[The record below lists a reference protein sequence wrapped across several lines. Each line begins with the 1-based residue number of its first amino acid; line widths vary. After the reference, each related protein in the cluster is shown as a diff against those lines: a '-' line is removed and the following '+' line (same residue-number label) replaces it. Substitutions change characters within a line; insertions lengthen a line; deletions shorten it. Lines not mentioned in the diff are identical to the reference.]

1 MSRRRRIDEVKNRTM
16 KNVEKVEILDK
27 ATIKI
32 YFKNGQDIELSS
44 QVLDWGYDSCIV
56 ISKDNILV

>member
-56 ISKDNILV
+56 ISKDNILA

>member
-1 MSRRRRIDEVKNRTM
+1 MARRRIDEVKNRVM

-44 QVLDWGYDSCIV
+44 HVLDWGYDSCIV
-56 ISKDNILV
+56 ISKDNV